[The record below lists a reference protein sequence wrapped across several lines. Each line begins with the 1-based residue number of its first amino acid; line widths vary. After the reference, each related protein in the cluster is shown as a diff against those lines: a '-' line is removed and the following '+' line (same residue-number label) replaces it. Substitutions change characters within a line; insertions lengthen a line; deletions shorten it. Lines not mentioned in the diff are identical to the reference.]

1 MASFCALPALAQV
14 ALPQP
19 ATASEL
25 TQQPPCRIDHI
36 EIRGLQWT
44 QRSVV
49 VRELPF
55 QENESIELP
64 QWQLGIARLWNIGLF
79 SRIDARIEQKD
90 LKNTAIFQLEER
102 WTLNPLFSFA
112 SGGRAAWLRLGASEA
127 NLLGR
132 YVEVSGLYERFQTY
146 NGGMLWIRD
155 PRLFNKRIDL
165 WLGMDYLVR
174 PRPGYA
180 DRKLRGFANLSTL
193 LDGDRLRL
201 GISLVVAR
209 NFLLSPEEGRPDI
222 APPTTHAAD
231 EISVRLG
238 RVDTE
243 RIRQTGSSVELRAL
257 QGVTDHA
264 ATPVYGQL
272 WFEALVFHTLGTR
285 WNFALRIDAG
295 AQTPLPK
302 FLNFYLGGL
311 GEIRGFLDNSLRAD
325 RFALVNAE
333 ARFTAYDSMWLAVVP
348 TAFVDGAIG
357 HDLDLDAARLLLSSG
372 LGVRFLVPRFVKT
385 GLRFDAAVPLT
396 QRTCSGI
403 CPQLS
408 IGVFQFF

>member
-1 MASFCALPALAQV
+1 MAQVELAQ
-14 ALPQP
+14 
-19 ATASEL
+19 
-25 TQQPPCRIDHI
+25 TQTEVYAEQSPPCRIDHI
-36 EIRGLQWT
+36 EIKGLQWT
-44 QRSVV
+44 LAAVV
-49 VRELPF
+49 LRELPF
-55 QENESIELP
+55 HQDESVDLA

-79 SRIDARIEQKD
+79 SRIDGRIEQKNG
-90 LKNTAIFQLEER
+90 KNTAIFQVEER

-127 NLLGR
+127 NLMGR
-132 YVEVSGLYERFQTY
+132 YIEISGLYERFQSY

-201 GISLVVAR
+201 GISLTVAR
-209 NFLLSPEEGRPDI
+209 DFLLSPDEGRPDI
-222 APPTTHAAD
+222 APPATHAAD
-231 EISVRLG
+231 EISVRIG

-243 RIRQTGSSVELRAL
+243 RIRQTGTSLEIRGL
-257 QGVTDHA
+257 QGITDQS
-264 ATPVYGQL
+264 ATPIYGQL
-272 WFEALVFHTLGTR
+272 WLEALVFQTFGTR
-285 WNFALRIDAG
+285 WNFALRLDAG
-295 AQTPLPK
+295 AQSPSPK
-302 FLNFYLGGL
+302 HLNFYLGGL
-311 GEIRGFLDNSLRAD
+311 GEIRGFLDNSVRAD
-325 RFALVNAE
+325 RFALANAE
-333 ARFTAYDSMWLAVVP
+333 ARFIAYDAMWLAVVP
-348 TAFVDGAIG
+348 TAFVDAAIA
-357 HDLDLDAARLLLSSG
+357 HDLDVDATRLLVSAG
-372 LGVRFLVPRFVKT
+372 MGVRFLVPRFVKT